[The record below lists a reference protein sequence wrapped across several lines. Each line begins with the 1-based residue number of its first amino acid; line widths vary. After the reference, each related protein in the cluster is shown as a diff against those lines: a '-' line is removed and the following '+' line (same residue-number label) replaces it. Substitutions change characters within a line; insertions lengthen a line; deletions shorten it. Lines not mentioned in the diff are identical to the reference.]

1 MSSPDAAAPMSKSP
15 FWRFS
20 VKFYAEAGVAQA
32 CIDLQD
38 QAGVDVNLL
47 FFLLWNAT
55 QGRALSEA
63 EVAELERTIGAW
75 RDMAVV
81 PLRNVRRALKSPP
94 PAVAPDAAEGF
105 RTRIKAVELEAE
117 RLQQE
122 AMYGLA
128 QSGRLGRPAA
138 SATEAAGASVAA
150 YQAVLRQFPKQPLD
164 LVLAAFAAFA
174 ASGHGNAAGARTA

>member
-1 MSSPDAAAPMSKSP
+1 MNTTPVSKSP

-20 VKFYAEAGVAQA
+20 VKFYAEPGVAQA

-38 QAGVDVNLL
+38 QAGVDVNML

-55 QGRALSEA
+55 QNRALNHA
-63 EVAELERTIGAW
+63 EVADLEREIGAW

-94 PAVAPDAAEGF
+94 PVIAPQEAEGF

-128 QSGRLGRPAA
+128 QSGRIGSQAP
-138 SATEAAGASVAA
+138 SKIEAARTSVAA
-150 YQAVLRQFPKQPLD
+150 YQAVLQPFPGGPLD
-164 LVLAAFAAFA
+164 TVLGAFAKFD
-174 ASGHGNAAGARTA
+174 TPV